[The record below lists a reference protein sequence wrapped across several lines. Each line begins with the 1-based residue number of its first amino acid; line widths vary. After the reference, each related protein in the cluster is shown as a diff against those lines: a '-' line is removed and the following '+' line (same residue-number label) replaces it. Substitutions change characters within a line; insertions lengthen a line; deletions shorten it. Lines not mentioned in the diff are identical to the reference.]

1 MKRGLAHLLQH
12 HSDALLASV
21 AAALFIFY
29 FTRHSGIGI
38 SPDSVMYRSTAE
50 NIRAHFS
57 FHDFNNLPLVDFP
70 VGYPAFLALIAF
82 LSGSSVLAV
91 APVVNALLF
100 AGVIIITSY
109 IIDGFRKTSPWYK
122 PLFLSVL
129 ACSPALLEVYSMLW
143 SETLFIFWVMLF
155 IVLSKS
161 WLQHHRMR
169 TVWAMTL
176 VAALAVVTRY
186 AGITLVAT
194 GVFMLLFDG
203 ELNIKNKIRSL
214 VVFIPGSLFLFT
226 LNLIRNHLVAGSLTG
241 VREKALRSFAA
252 NYQGMAVA
260 IGEWI
265 PFVHGHATASVI
277 VLTAVLL
284 LALTAVIYRL
294 LQQQFYSGYEL
305 PVNTFLLV
313 YLGFMLFISSVSRF
327 EELSSRLLSPGY
339 ILFFLVAS
347 AWLINFIR
355 TTLMPRRAILLIPA
369 FALVAAFHI
378 YHYQLN
384 AEAWEGIKDAGM
396 PGYAEDSWTQSPTIV
411 TVRSMRDSI
420 AGPVFSNAND
430 AVYYLT
436 GIHALPLPH
445 KDIVTEL
452 NAMQGLQQFYLVWLV
467 NGENDDLVS
476 LEYLKQHSKLELL
489 RTFEDGALYHCTPK

>member
-12 HSDALLASV
+12 HWDALLASV
-21 AAALFIFY
+21 AAALFIFC

-38 SPDSVMYRSTAE
+38 SPDSVMYQTTAE

-57 FHDFNNLPLVDFP
+57 FNDFNNLPLVDFP
-70 VGYPAFLALIAF
+70 VGYPGFLALIAF

-100 AGVIIITSY
+100 AGVIMLTSY
-109 IIDGFRKTSPWYK
+109 IVDGFRTTSRWYK
-122 PLFLSVL
+122 LLFLSLL

-143 SETLFIFWVMLF
+143 SETLFIFWVLLF
-155 IVLSKS
+155 IVLLRS
-161 WLQHHRMR
+161 WLQYHRMR

-176 VAALAVVTRY
+176 VSALAMVTRY

-194 GVFMLLFDG
+194 AVFILLFDG
-203 ELNIKNKIRSL
+203 ELNLKTRIRAL
-214 VVFIPGSLFLFT
+214 AVFIPGSLFLFA
-226 LNLIRNHLVAGSLTG
+226 LNLVRNHLVAGSLTG
-241 VREKALRSFAA
+241 VREKALRSFAD
-252 NYQGMAVA
+252 NYQGMAAA

-265 PFVHGHATASVI
+265 PFVHGHVTASVI
-277 VLTAVLL
+277 VLTFVLL
-284 LALTAVIYRL
+284 LALAAVVYRL

-313 YLGFMLFISSVSRF
+313 YLAFMLFISSVSRF
-327 EELSSRLLSPGY
+327 EELSSRLLSPIY

-347 AWLINFIR
+347 SWMINFIR
-355 TTLMPRRAILLIPA
+355 ARLMPWRAIMLIL
-369 FALVAAFHI
+369 ALTLVGSFHV

-396 PGYAEDSWTQSPTIV
+396 PGYAEDSWTQSPTIT
-411 TVRSMRDSI
+411 TVRSMRNSL
-420 AGPVFSNAND
+420 AGPVYSNAND

-436 GIHALPLPH
+436 GIHAMPLPH

-452 NAMQGLQQFYLVWLV
+452 NALQGLQQFYLVWLV
-467 NGENDDLVS
+467 NGENADLVS
-476 LEYLKQHSKLELL
+476 LEYLKQHSKVELL
-489 RTFEDGALYHCTPK
+489 RTFEDGALYRCTPK